1 MRGRKPLP
9 TAIKELNG
17 YQKSKIDSANE
28 PIPRAL
34 LSIADAPEYLS
45 DDARI
50 EWVRIIHELNVMG
63 LLTTADMDI
72 VGMVADITARY
83 KKAQAQVD
91 ADGFTIL
98 TPNGYPV
105 IHPSLTVVNKCIQ
118 QLQKLYVELGMT
130 PSARSRLKVEP
141 KEGVDEYEEFLSG

>member
-9 TAIKELNG
+9 TAIKQVNG
-17 YQKSKIDSANE
+17 YQKSKIDNENE

-72 VGMVADITARY
+72 VAMVADVTARY

-91 ADGFTIL
+91 TDGFLIE
-98 TPNGYPV
+98 TPNGYKQV
-105 IHPSLTVVNKCIQ
+105 HPTLAIVNKCIQ
-118 QLQKLYVELGMT
+118 QLQKLYVELGMS
-130 PSARSRLKVEP
+130 PSSRTRLKVPESHS
-141 KEGVDEYEEFLSG
+141 EDEYEEYLSS